1 MTITARSGR
10 RRAGLAAFIAI
21 PAILFALAGCAPA
34 SSGGAGSIGSPDSS
48 SSSDAG
54 SGQGTSDKSE
64 LTQWMFDYAAC
75 MRAEGIDMPDPSSS
89 GEGIAMK
96 LPSGDEM
103 DAMQAAGA
111 KCQDE
116 LGEAPPMSPEDKE
129 KDDKAFLEWAT
140 KAAECYRE
148 NGYDVPDPK
157 VGEQPEFPAD
167 APDDLV
173 QECGGGRVAAA
184 PVQ

>member
-1 MTITARSGR
+1 MTVTAPKGR
-10 RRAGLAAFIAI
+10 RRAGLTAFIAI
-21 PAILFALAGCAPA
+21 PAILFALAGCASA
-34 SSGGAGSIGSPDSS
+34 SPGEATSS
-48 SSSDAG
+48 SNADAG
-54 SGQGTSDKSE
+54 SDQSASDKSE

-75 MRAEGIDMPDPSSS
+75 MRAEGIDVPDPSSS

-103 DAMQAAGA
+103 DAMQAAGE
-111 KCQDE
+111 KCQDK

-129 KDDKAFLEWAT
+129 KDDKAFLDWAT

-167 APDDLV
+167 APEDLV
-173 QECGGGRVAAA
+173 QECGGGRTAATQ
-184 PVQ
+184 VQ